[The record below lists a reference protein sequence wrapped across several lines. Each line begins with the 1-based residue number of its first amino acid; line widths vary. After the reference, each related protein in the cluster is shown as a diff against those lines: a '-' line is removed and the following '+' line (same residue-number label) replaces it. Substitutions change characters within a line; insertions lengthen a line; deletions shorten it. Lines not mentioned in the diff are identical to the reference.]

1 MKAVNA
7 GQAMAVALADEL
19 ARCGMTDVCV
29 APGSRSAPLAL
40 AFAADPRFR
49 LHVGID
55 ERSVS
60 FLALG
65 MAKASGRPVAVVT
78 TSGTAVGNLHP
89 AVLEAHHSRVP
100 LVLLTAD
107 RPPELRDAGAGQTID
122 QVRIFGN
129 SVRWFCEVGVPE
141 ARLHSV
147 GYWRSVACRA
157 YHSAAGRPAGPV
169 HLNCAF
175 RDPLVPVPD
184 EAGFDFDVSGRAD
197 GSPWT
202 QSFPPTVSVDNEVVA
217 RLSNEISS
225 TERGL
230 IVIGTCDF
238 DPSLLVA
245 LAQAAGWPVIAEA
258 TSNAR
263 TGAAISTYDAL
274 LRDDGFANSH
284 RPDVVLRFGR
294 LGISKSLTGWL
305 DPSTR
310 QIAVDSDGLWLDPA
324 RGVAWNVGAEPAQ
337 LCKQLIGSVKVR
349 TDSQW
354 QADWLAAE
362 ATARAALDAA
372 LDEFEEVT
380 EPCTARDLAALLP
393 DGSNL
398 AVASS
403 MPVRDLDWFMAPRS
417 GLRVFANR
425 GVNGIDGFVS
435 TALGIAFCAEGP
447 TAALLGDL
455 ALLHDQNGLL
465 HVRADGIDAVL
476 VVVNND
482 GGGIFSFLP
491 QADQPE
497 NFELLFGTPHGVD
510 LHDVARVHGCGFT
523 RLERAGDLEPAL
535 KDALATGGLHIIE
548 ARTDRAANV
557 DIHQNLWRRVSDDL
571 RKR

>member
-1 MKAVNA
+1 MGMV
-7 GQAMAVALADEL
+7 VADEL
-19 ARCGMTDVCV
+19 ARCGMTDVCL

-40 AFAADPRFR
+40 GFAADPRFR

-89 AVLEAHHSRVP
+89 AVLESDHSGVP

-141 ARLHSV
+141 ARAGSAA
-147 GYWRSVACRA
+147 YWRSVACRA
-157 YHSAAGRPAGPV
+157 YHSAAGPTAGPV

-175 RDPLVPVPD
+175 RDPLVPIAD
-184 EAGFDFDVSGRAD
+184 EAGFDFDISGRLDAA
-197 GSPWT
+197 PWT
-202 QSFPPTVSVDNEVVA
+202 EATPSSVAADEEVVA
-217 RLSNEISS
+217 RLSSEIASM
-225 TERGL
+225 ERGVV
-230 IVIGTCDF
+230 VIGTCDF
-238 DPSLLVA
+238 DPSSA
-245 LAQAAGWPVIAEA
+245 ITLAGAAGWPVIAEA

-274 LRDDGFANSH
+274 LRDDEFANSH
-284 RPDVVLRFGR
+284 RPEVVLRFGN
-294 LGISKSLTGWL
+294 LGISKALTSWL
-305 DPSTR
+305 DPSVR
-310 QIAVDSDGLWLDPA
+310 QIAVDPGGRWLDPA
-324 RGVAWNVGAEPAQ
+324 RRIAWNVGAEPAQ
-337 LCKQLIGSVKVR
+337 LCTQLIKSLKVR
-349 TDSQW
+349 TNSQW
-354 QADWLAAE
+354 LADWLVAE
-362 ATARAALDAA
+362 ATARASLDAA
-372 LDEFEEVT
+372 LDEIVEIT
-380 EPCTARDLAALLP
+380 EPRIARDLAALLP

-435 TALGIAFCAEGP
+435 TALGIALVGDGP
-447 TAALLGDL
+447 TAALMGDL

-465 HVRADGIDAVL
+465 QTRKERIDAVL

-491 QADQPE
+491 QANNQE
-497 NFELLFGTPHGVD
+497 NFDLLFGTPHGVD
-510 LHDVARVHGCGFT
+510 FGEVARVHGCGFT
-523 RLERAGDLEPAL
+523 RLEKAGDLEPAL
-535 KDALATGGLHIIE
+535 KDALASGGLHIIE
-548 ARTDRAANV
+548 ARTDRASNV
-557 DIHQNLWRRVSDDL
+557 GIHQDLWSGVLKNLASL
-571 RKR
+571 S